1 MTIYKRTGGGFLCIY
16 NKKVYILKGK
26 KKGKKNTRLF
36 IWTYLCSEEELS
48 HEDYSWVGFNSKSLV
63 DKPRFSNKKAFAE
76 KVLLGFL
83 ATSFPPF
90 AVILGMKA
98 YYTPKNERFV
108 LFNNK
113 MITLEEYKRLQ
124 AINKMLRDTTV
135 LPDVLM
141 EITAEY
147 L

>member
-26 KKGKKNTRLF
+26 YGKKGSRLF
-36 IWTYLCSEEELS
+36 IWTYLCSEKELS
-48 HEDYSWVGFNSKSLV
+48 HKDYSWVGFNSKSLV

-98 YYTPKNERFV
+98 YYTPKNERF
-108 LFNNK
+108 LLYKNK
-113 MITLEEYKRLQ
+113 MITLKEYKRLQ
-124 AINKMLRDTTV
+124 ATN